1 MTSPQ
6 PFQLQPFNAPA
17 TPQAATPLPA
27 SPLSV
32 AGTIA
37 RQGERLHLHYV
48 LDDPTGRLR
57 LAAPAPQP
65 SRRDGLWHTTCLELF
80 LAPVGGEAYWEV
92 NLAPSGDWNLYRLDG
107 YRLGL
112 RPEPAYPHLPVQLQ
126 RQEGRLIL
134 DLELDLGPIAAP
146 ETALAVAVCAVL
158 EEREGAIS
166 YWALAHPGADPD
178 FHRRDGFLIQLPGR
192 SL

>member
-1 MTSPQ
+1 
-6 PFQLQPFNAPA
+6 
-17 TPQAATPLPA
+17 
-27 SPLSV
+27 
-32 AGTIA
+32 
-37 RQGERLHLHYV
+37 
-48 LDDPTGRLR
+48 
-57 LAAPAPQP
+57 
-65 SRRDGLWHTTCLELF
+65 LF

-112 RPEPAYPHLPVQLQ
+112 RPEPAYPDLPFQLQ